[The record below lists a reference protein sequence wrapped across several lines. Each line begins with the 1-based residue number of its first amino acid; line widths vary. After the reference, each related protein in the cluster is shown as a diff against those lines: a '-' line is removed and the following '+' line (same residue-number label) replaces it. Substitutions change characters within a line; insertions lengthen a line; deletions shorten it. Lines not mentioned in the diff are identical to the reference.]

1 MRISDWS
8 SDVCSSDLTSR
19 RAPGPAGARP
29 LAAIWPTG
37 GSRCRCPA
45 PPRFQAG
52 TWLLRSAPAWSLFP
66 TTCHRDGT
74 WLRCG
79 SAGLLSPAS
88 HARVLVLCHAVPQDK
103 QKTHLV
109 LSYVQAL
116 IGQDGK
122 GVVQGKRMQ
131 KP

>member
-45 PPRFQAG
+45 PPCCQAR

-66 TTCHRDGT
+66 ATCHRDGT

-79 SAGLLSPAS
+79 SAVLLSPAS
-88 HARVLVLCHAVPQDK
+88 HARVLVLCHAVPEAQ
-103 QKTHLV
+103 QKRHLV
-109 LSYVQAL
+109 LRFDHAL
-116 IGQDGK
+116 FG
-122 GVVQGKRMQ
+122 
-131 KP
+131 